1 MAITLLL
8 VDGQQQRQR
17 RIHIPINT
25 ALFVR
30 EGELV
35 QSNQLL
41 GQFRDL
47 DNQQDERVKTV
58 ASLLDGEVV
67 AEKMSFP
74 KEGETEGKGPTIES
88 EAAKPVVEETL
99 WTIWVLAGK
108 DITRT

>member
-8 VDGQQQRQR
+8 VDNQQQRQT

-30 EGELV
+30 ELV

-88 EAAKPVVEETL
+88 EAEKPVVEETL